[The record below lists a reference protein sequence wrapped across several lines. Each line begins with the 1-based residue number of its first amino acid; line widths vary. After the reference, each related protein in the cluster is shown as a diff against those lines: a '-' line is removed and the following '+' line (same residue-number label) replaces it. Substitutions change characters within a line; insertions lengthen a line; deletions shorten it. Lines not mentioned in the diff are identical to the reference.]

1 MYGSRIR
8 SVLRVGM
15 VVAAFI
21 LVFDGGFLSPI
32 TEQLSNTTYTYLAAA
47 GASISASVPEN
58 EFNTLTAD
66 IAAEQLRLAARE
78 QALNEREIAAR
89 AYESERDTD
98 YSTYVLSLLLFI
110 IVVLLLLNY
119 VMDWQRARIYQYQGQ
134 DGKTA

>member
-1 MYGSRIR
+1 MYRSRVR
-8 SVLRVGM
+8 SVLRVSM
-15 VVAAFI
+15 VLAA
-21 LVFDGGFLSPI
+21 LVLIFDGGFLSPV

-47 GASISASVPEN
+47 GASMSASVPEN

-89 AYESERDTD
+89 TYENESSTD

-110 IVVLLLLNY
+110 IVVLLMLNY
-119 VMDWQRARIYQYQGQ
+119 VMDWQRARMYQYQN
-134 DGKTA
+134 GKTT

>member
-1 MYGSRIR
+1 MYHSRTR
-8 SVLRVGM
+8 SILRVSM
-15 VVAAFI
+15 ILAAFI

-47 GASISASVPEN
+47 GASMSASVPEN

-89 AYESERDTD
+89 TYENESSTD

-110 IVVLLLLNY
+110 IVVLLMLNY
-119 VMDWQRARIYQYQGQ
+119 VMDWQRARMYQYQN
-134 DGKTA
+134 GKTT

>member
-1 MYGSRIR
+1 MYHSRTR
-8 SVLRVGM
+8 SILRVSM
-15 VVAAFI
+15 ILAAFV

-47 GASISASVPEN
+47 GASMSASVPEN

-89 AYESERDTD
+89 TYENESSTD

-119 VMDWQRARIYQYQGQ
+119 VMDWQRARMYQYQN
-134 DGKTA
+134 GKTT

>member
-1 MYGSRIR
+1 M
-8 SVLRVGM
+8 VL
-15 VVAAFI
+15 AAFI

-32 TEQLSNTTYTYLAAA
+32 TEQLSDTTYMYLGAA
-47 GASISASVPEN
+47 GASMSASIPEN

-78 QALNEREIAAR
+78 EELNEREIAAR
-89 AYESERDTD
+89 TYGGERDTD

-119 VMDWQRARIYQYQGQ
+119 VMDWQRARIYQYQN
-134 DGKTA
+134 GKTT

>member
-1 MYGSRIR
+1 MYHSRTR
-8 SVLRVGM
+8 SILRVSM
-15 VVAAFI
+15 ILAAFV

-47 GASISASVPEN
+47 GASMSASVPEN

-89 AYESERDTD
+89 TYENESSTD

-110 IVVLLLLNY
+110 IVVLLMLNY
-119 VMDWQRARIYQYQGQ
+119 VMDWQRARMYQYQN
-134 DGKTA
+134 GKTT